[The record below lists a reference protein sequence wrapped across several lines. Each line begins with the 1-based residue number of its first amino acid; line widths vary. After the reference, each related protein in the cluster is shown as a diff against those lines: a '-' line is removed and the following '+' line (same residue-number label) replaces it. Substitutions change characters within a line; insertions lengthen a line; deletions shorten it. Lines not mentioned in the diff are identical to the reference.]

1 MQEPIVRRAEP
12 PDAGPIAALGA
23 TTFTETFGHL
33 YPPADLAGF
42 LAENHS
48 PAAAA
53 ALLADPAHAA
63 WLATAGTQAV
73 GYAVA
78 GPCNLPHPDATPACL
93 ELKRLY
99 VLKPWQGVG
108 LAARLMEEAMGWM
121 RAAAPPAIY
130 LGVWSENFRAQRF
143 YARYGFAKVGEY
155 EFPVGA
161 SRDLEFIYRLQPLDR
176 FAG

>member
-12 PDAGPIAALGA
+12 SDAAQIAALGA
-23 TTFTETFGHL
+23 ATFTETFGHL

-42 LAENHS
+42 LAASHS

-53 ALLADPAHAA
+53 AVLADPAHAA
-63 WLATAGTQAV
+63 WLAVVGGEAV
-73 GYAVA
+73 GYAVT
-78 GPCNLPHPDATPACL
+78 GPCDLPHPDVTPGCL

-99 VLKPWQGVG
+99 VLKPWQGGGV
-108 LAARLMEEAMGWM
+108 AVRLMAEAMAWM

-130 LGVWSENFRAQRF
+130 LGVWSENHRARKF
-143 YARYGFAKVGEY
+143 YARYGFARVGEY

-161 SRDLEFIYRLQPLDR
+161 TRDLEFIYRLERQ
-176 FAG
+176 GNSST